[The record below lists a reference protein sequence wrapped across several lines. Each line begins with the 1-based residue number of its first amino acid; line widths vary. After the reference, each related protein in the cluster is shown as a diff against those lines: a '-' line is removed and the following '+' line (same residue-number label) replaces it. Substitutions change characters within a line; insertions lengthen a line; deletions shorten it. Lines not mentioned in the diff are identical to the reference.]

1 MQGAAVSE
9 ASNALPAW
17 WTGASQGRFRTE
29 YRAGA
34 MPLDGA
40 GIASWRAAML
50 LTIALGALIGVVL
63 ALTGAGGGVLA
74 VPLLIFSLRL
84 SVAEAAPVALLATA
98 LAGGTGALLGLRSAT
113 VRYRAAGLMA
123 ALGIAAAP
131 VGIWLG
137 LHIANGPLT
146 AAFAAVL
153 VYSSV
158 RALLRAQARAA
169 FPLDAASASAP
180 RPAPPCAF
188 DPVAG
193 RLRWTPRC
201 ARALGFAGLASGVL
215 AAMLGV
221 GGGFVIVPAL
231 ARVTDL
237 DMRSITATSLA
248 VVTLVSIGS
257 LAAIWFAGA
266 PIAWR
271 IALPFAGGALAG
283 LLTGRRVA
291 LGISAARLQQ
301 GYAVLCLCVA
311 GLLLVHLGGA

>member
-1 MQGAAVSE
+1 MSVVS
-9 ASNALPAW
+9 
-17 WTGASQGRFRTE
+17 F
-29 YRAGA
+29 
-34 MPLDGA
+34 
-40 GIASWRAAML
+40 GIAWRAAML
-50 LTIALGALIGVVL
+50 LTIGLGALIGVVL

-74 VPLLIFSLRL
+74 VPLLIFSLHL
-84 SVAEAAPVALLATA
+84 SVAQAAPVALLATA
-98 LAGGTGALLGLRSAT
+98 LAAGTGAVLGLRSAT

-123 ALGIAAAP
+123 VLGIAAAP
-131 VGIWLG
+131 VGLWLA
-137 LHIANGPLT
+137 LHIANAAMT

-153 VYSSV
+153 VYASV
-158 RALLRAQARAA
+158 RVLVMAQARAA
-169 FPLDAASASAP
+169 AKSDAAASSAARAP
-180 RPAPPCAF
+180 APCAF

-201 ARALGFAGLASGVL
+201 ARALGLAGLASGVL
-215 AAMLGV
+215 ASMLGV

-248 VVTLVSIGS
+248 VIALVSIGS
-257 LAAIWFAGA
+257 LGAIWFAGS

-291 LGISAARLQQ
+291 VGISAARLQQ
-301 GYAVLCLCVA
+301 GFAVLCLCVA
-311 GLLLVHLGGA
+311 GLLLVHLAGA